1 MQLPTAFGKSYMNGM
16 MAKYANKVLGLKVT
30 VIVPN
35 DVLAAVQ
42 QDLYC
47 PWANRVYDDMWRT
60 NINGIHYCTYD
71 DFLTGKIPF
80 DTLCLVDEID
90 SLFFNDKPEIKGAKF
105 ISAIILLNRYRF
117 VGLTATFRGDQG
129 KDKIL

>member
-1 MQLPTAFGKSYMNGM
+1 MQLPTAFGKSYMNGV
-16 MAKYANKVLGLKVT
+16 MAKYANKVLGLKVA

-47 PWANRVYDDMWRT
+47 PWANKVHDDIWRA
-60 NINGIHYCTYD
+60 NVNGVHYCTYD

-80 DTLCLVDEID
+80 GTLCFVDEID
-90 SLFFNDKPEIKGAKF
+90 SIFFNDKPEVKGVTF
-105 ISAIILLNRYRF
+105 ISAIILLNKYKF
-117 VGLTATFRGDQG
+117 IGLTATLRGD
-129 KDKIL
+129 